1 MTRMTRQKYNIT
13 SPKGE
18 KETTQTQAS
27 KPPQDEQTNLVAELT
42 FQEVLVSSQNFTW
55 KSL

>member
-1 MTRMTRQKYNIT
+1 MTRQKYNIT

-42 FQEVLVSSQNFTW
+42 FQEVLVSSQNFT
-55 KSL
+55 